1 MAKYDEREKGG
12 CGAIL
17 GFFLA
22 FQALLEWFSS
32 TVQ

>member
-1 MAKYDEREKGG
+1 MVKYDEREKVG
-12 CGAIL
+12 CGAIF
-17 GFFLA
+17 GFFFA